1 MGIQKIKP
9 SKRLFISAVIVLLL
23 VGAIVLIL
31 SIMKKATDTPIP
43 FINSFSTTPT
53 PCFLPT
59 KAYQSSFSI
68 ANFFDQ
74 IFGGRNQ
81 SIDPSQIKRGQQ
93 EAENTHF
100 ELYSENNFLPVNIQ
114 WWQQESEQVYNYV
127 SSRLNA
133 IINEKVIVTFLPPQ
147 SGYCAPRGTTL
158 HEQQPIII
166 VFANQTTSD
175 EQILATLAHELGHVF
190 LHQEYPNLSDVALT
204 EGMATWAAGEYWRD
218 WKGAD
223 FNSGVRTFISNG
235 TYLPLYPNYD
245 LGKAY
250 DNKSPDCIAHRD
262 ILLTEFASFLDFL
275 LQNYGAEKLSAL
287 FDIRQPELVNNQR
300 VAYPPNYRDVYGL
313 EFNQLEYE
321 WLKTLLEPG
330 Q

>member
-1 MGIQKIKP
+1 MGIQKIKLT
-9 SKRLFISAVIVLLL
+9 KRLFVSAVTVLLL
-23 VGAIVLIL
+23 AGAIVLIL
-31 SIMKKATDTPIP
+31 SITKKNTDTPIP
-43 FINSFSTTPT
+43 STYSFSTTPT
-53 PCFLPT
+53 PCPLPT
-59 KAYQSSFSI
+59 KAHHSSFSI
-68 ANFFDQ
+68 ANFLDQ
-74 IFGGRNQ
+74 IFGIRNQ
-81 SIDPSQIKRGQQ
+81 STDPSLIKKGQQ

-100 ELYSENNFLPVNIQ
+100 ELYSESNFLPVDIL
-114 WWQQESEQVYNYV
+114 WWQRESEQVYDYV

-133 IINEKVIVTFLPPQ
+133 TISEKVIVTFLPPQ
-147 SGYCAPRGTTL
+147 SGNCAPRGTTL
-158 HEQQPIII
+158 HEQQPMII
-166 VFANQTTSD
+166 VFTNQATSE

-190 LHQEYPNLSDVALT
+190 LHQEYPNFSDVALT

-245 LGKAY
+245 LWKAY
-250 DNKSPDCIAHRD
+250 DKKSPDCITHRD

-300 VAYPPNYRDVYGL
+300 VVYSPNYRDVYGL

-321 WLKTLLEPG
+321 WLKTLLDPG